1 MACNEIHAVMGA
13 VILKHEGPL
22 ERFIGDGL
30 MMIFKDQMPARTRRA
45 GRRLG

>member
-1 MACNEIHAVMGA
+1 MACNEINALMGA
-13 VILKHEGPL
+13 VIFEHEGPL

-45 GRRLG
+45 RR